1 VCRHRPL
8 PLPGGPYGPG
18 QRSPQQRRPVRFGLD
33 RPTSTLFAGPH
44 PPMRKT
50 YSAVLSCR
58 DGRGG
63 SDGPATRLRSRERW
77 PAAPRR
83 ARHHAETPIT
93 AQWVLPMSTLGMTTA
108 TSPSAAC
115 PSPCLET
122 PDAGMATWRPPRG
135 RIAPVPRRT
144 KRCLACNPG
153 SLMTLPGTG
162 SSAHGDPHSPGTMRR
177 SPRALRPSPTAAPPQ
192 TDAGVMAPAQGP
204 RIRPINERAADRG

>member
-1 VCRHRPL
+1 MGRASDRLNSVGR
-8 PLPGGPYGPG
+8 YAA
-18 QRSPQQRRPVRFGLD
+18 GLD
-33 RPTSTLFAGPH
+33 RPTSTLFAGSQ

-63 SDGPATRLRSRERW
+63 IRRPGDAIAFAGTLAGGTSPRAT
-77 PAAPRR
+77 PRR
-83 ARHHAETPIT
+83 NPDHRA
-93 AQWVLPMSTLGMTTA
+93 VGSPMSTLGMTTA

-144 KRCLACNPG
+144 KRCPACNPG

-177 SPRALRPSPTAAPPQ
+177 SPGALRPSPTAALPQ
-192 TDAGVMAPAQGP
+192 TDAGVMTSAQWP
-204 RIRPINERAADRG
+204 RVRPINGRAADRG